1 MPSVRPGSPVITNSL
16 PLSAGHR
23 HFDHRAAPFVAIEH
37 GWFAAEGLGAV
48 TVDAS
53 GEDDRTIEAL
63 LGGRIDIGLDISPA
77 KVLHD
82 RMAGGSLVIVGA
94 MANGVGQVLA
104 GVPSLRSV
112 EDLRGK
118 RIHVVEQ
125 GSGVDW
131 HPLRILL
138 RHRGI
143 DPDRDVTLVPNA
155 PYPLFKNA
163 LPVFERGEADARML
177 LHAEMPHILAA
188 SYRVLFD
195 FMQAYPADYPQRTI
209 VTTRSFAADHAD
221 KLAAFLRA
229 MIRSYRFLRDK
240 AQYGRAMTIVRKHVT
255 DEGLGFPPGVTD
267 HFMSSHYFGFKQMP
281 HDGGVSAASLQ
292 RYINEETMEGRLPP
306 GLGAASVLNPTFAEE
321 AAREINGRYGSGWA

>member
-1 MPSVRPGSPVITNSL
+1 MIL
-16 PLSAGHR
+16 PLRLSAGHR

-53 GEDDRTIEAL
+53 GEDDITILAL
-63 LGGRIDIGLDISPA
+63 RDGRIDIGLDISPA
-77 KVLHD
+77 KVLLD
-82 RMAGGSLVIVGA
+82 QVAGGSLMIVGA
-94 MANGVGQVLA
+94 MANGVGQVLV
-104 GVPSLRSV
+104 GVPTLRSV
-112 EDLRGK
+112 DDLRGK

-138 RHRGI
+138 RRRGI

-177 LHAEMPHILAA
+177 LHAERPHAVAA
-188 SYRVLFD
+188 GYSVLFD
-195 FMQAYPADYPQRTI
+195 FIQEYPADYPQRTV
-209 VTTRSFAADHAD
+209 VTTRAFVRDHAD
-221 KLAAFLRA
+221 RLSAFLRA
-229 MIRSYRFLRDK
+229 MIRGYRFLRDET
-240 AQYGRAMTIVRKHVT
+240 QYSAAMAIIRKHVT
-255 DEGLGFPPGVTD
+255 DEGLGFPPGITD

-292 RYINEETMEGRLPP
+292 RYIDEEAMEGRLSEAVR
-306 GLGAASVLNPTFAEE
+306 AASVLDPVPAEQ
-321 AAREINGRYGSGWA
+321 AARAINARYGSGWA